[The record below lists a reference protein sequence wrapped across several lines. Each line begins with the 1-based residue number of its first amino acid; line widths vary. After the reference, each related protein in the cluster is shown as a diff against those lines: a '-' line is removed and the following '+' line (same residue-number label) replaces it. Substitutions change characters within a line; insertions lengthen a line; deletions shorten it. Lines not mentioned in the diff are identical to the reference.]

1 MVIFRA
7 VHFWENFPKKN
18 NGSKF
23 GKKSLNADEGSARC
37 CCVAMRVR
45 ISSGRDL
52 FQRSFAG
59 ELWLSGGFAAG
70 LLNDVWRSSDAVNW
84 RVGFSREITAP

>member
-1 MVIFRA
+1 LFILGPCIFGKI
-7 VHFWENFPKKN
+7 FPKN
-18 NGSKF
+18 NRTKF
-23 GKKSLNADEGSARC
+23 GKKSLNADDGSELC
-37 CCVAMRVR
+37 CCVAMREK

-52 FQRSFAG
+52 FQTNFAG